1 VDRAEAVTTPTAD
14 LCDAHPGA
22 VQVLA
27 GGFHD
32 YGGRASFGGPAA
44 TLRVHEDWRP
54 VLAALDEP
62 GAGRVLV
69 VDAGGSARRAVLG
82 ERLLTRAAERGWA
95 GVIINGAVRDTA
107 ATRRIAAGLRALA
120 TVPMRGE
127 SGDAGER
134 GGTLTFAGATVGPGD
149 EVWADADGII
159 VLGRRAHEA

>member
-1 VDRAEAVTTPTAD
+1 MDRAEAVTTPTAD
-14 LCDAHPGA
+14 LCDAHPDA

-32 YGGRASFGGPAA
+32 YGGSASFGGPVA

-62 GAGRVLV
+62 GHGRVLV
-69 VDAGGSARRAVLG
+69 VDAGGSVRRAVLG

-95 GVIINGAVRDTA
+95 GVIVNGAVRDTA
-107 ATRRIAAGLRALA
+107 ATRQIAAGLRALA
-120 TVPMRGE
+120 TAPMRGE

-134 GGTLTFAGATVGPGD
+134 NGSLTFAGATVRPDD
-149 EVWADADGII
+149 EVWADEDGIV
-159 VLGRRAHEA
+159 VLRRRVQEV